1 MRRVRKRGGNAFG
14 KLLPGSTNI
23 NNMGQ
28 IFITLIISIIILAL
42 AVIGVLALY
51 FFFWR
56 PLLELTKTARLARTT
71 KNWKMPNFSRFI
83 FLGPL
88 ASEIYK
94 MALGLKSARQSAR
107 EEARLKLEKSDTP
120 WTEERLKEFMKSY
133 LKDRNIYMVSS
144 TEPYV
149 HEKKGNKIS
158 YRVPASGMVTA
169 VESLMRAAG
178 GVWLAHGR
186 GNADKFTADSNGRI
200 QVPPDDPKYTLRRV
214 WLTEKNEKGFYIGF
228 SNEALWPLFHMVHVR
243 PIFRKEDWQGYRTVN
258 SKFLQI
264 LLDEIKN
271 VKNPLIFI
279 QDFHFTVL
287 PKMIKKM
294 RPDAQIAVFWHIPWP
309 SAETFSICPWRKEI
323 LEGLLGADLL
333 GFHTQLY
340 ANNFIHTVSKEVES
354 LIDTEQDSITKNNHT
369 TYVKAFPISVPFS
382 GEEEKSLDENQA
394 RKFLDSL
401 NIKTKY
407 FGIGVERMDYI
418 KGIMERF
425 RGIEFF
431 FESYPNFLNQFT
443 FLQIAPPSR
452 EAAQRYRQIAED
464 VTNEAERINQ
474 KFRNAGWQP
483 IVLLKEHHSH
493 EEIYPLYRLA
503 DICMVTSLHDGMN
516 LVSKEFVAARNDEA
530 GVLILSQ
537 FAGASRELKD
547 AIIINP
553 YNAEETARAMHI
565 ALTMPKPEQ
574 RMRMKKL
581 RDAVKNYNVYKWSA
595 DLIKSIISID

>member
-1 MRRVRKRGGNAFG
+1 
-14 KLLPGSTNI
+14 
-23 NNMGQ
+23 MGQ

-243 PIFRKEDWQGYRTVN
+243 PIFRKEDWQEYRTVN